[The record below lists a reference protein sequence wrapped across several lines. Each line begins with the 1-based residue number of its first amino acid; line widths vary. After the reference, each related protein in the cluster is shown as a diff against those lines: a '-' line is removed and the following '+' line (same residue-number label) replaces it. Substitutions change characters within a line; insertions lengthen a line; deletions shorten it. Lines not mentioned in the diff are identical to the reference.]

1 MKKTVVLVLLVIIL
15 AVSFF
20 GCSKKDASK
29 AARPRIAGIVFQE
42 DQFFRLI
49 LFGMRDAAEKGGA
62 EFFEAN
68 SMGKPDKEMQLV
80 NTYIARKVDAIAI
93 SPLSSKASQT
103 ALKRAYDRGIKIIT
117 YNTTIDSDLP
127 TSYIESDQFDL
138 GAQTGRAAKK
148 YIEEKLG
155 GNAKI
160 AILAARS
167 QVPEQSDQRCG
178 GFKSE
183 VTKLP
188 GVQIVAEQD
197 AWLAEIAVRKC
208 GDILTANPDINII
221 WAMNEGGTVGAVMAV
236 KNAGKAGKVVVYGTD
251 MSEQLISFL
260 LSENNILQAVTG
272 QRPYQIGTMAVEAA
286 LKVLGGEAVEKK
298 VSVPG
303 VLLQRDDPEGIKAFE
318 KRLKELVDK
327 G

>member
-1 MKKTVVLVLLVIIL
+1 MKKAVILLLSAIVLSVV
-15 AVSFF
+15 FF
-20 GCSKKDASK
+20 GCGKKDDSK
-29 AARPRIAGIVFQE
+29 ADKPKIAGIVFQE

-62 EFFEAN
+62 EFLEAN
-68 SMGKPDKEMQLV
+68 SLGKPDKEMQLV

-103 ALKRAYDRGIKIIT
+103 ALKRAYDKGIKIIT
-117 YNTTIDSDLP
+117 YNTTVDSDLP
-127 TSYIESDQFDL
+127 ATYIESDQFDL
-138 GAQTGRAAKK
+138 GAQTGKVARK

-160 AILAARS
+160 AILAAKS
-167 QVPEQSDQRCG
+167 QVPEQSGQRCG

-183 VTKLP
+183 VSKLP

-197 AWLAEIAVRKC
+197 AWLAEMAVRKC
-208 GDILTANPDINII
+208 GDILTANPDIDII

-236 KNAGKAGKVVVYGTD
+236 KNSGKTGKVVVYGTD

-260 LSENNILQAVTG
+260 LSDDNILQAVTG
-272 QRPYQIGTMAVEAA
+272 QRPYQIGSMAVESA
-286 LKVLGGEAVEKK
+286 LKVLRGEPVEKK
-298 VSVPG
+298 ISMPG
-303 VLLQRDDPEGIKAFE
+303 VLLKRDDPEGIRAFE
-318 KRLKELVDK
+318 KRLKELIGK